1 MSRRW
6 WRRRSYAAAA
16 ADDDTAGE
24 ELRSYV
30 VAVEVAA
37 DNRAE
42 SPPVPARVTAEL
54 IKADAAGIPNYSKG
68 DKDDPCCDTYSLVM
82 KCLENTKNDFKKC
95 KTLIDKYEECSNPP
109 KEPRLCPA
117 HELAFEK
124 CLQKNV
130 GEIKVCQFWMDMMS
144 KCLRRN
150 KQWV

>member
-1 MSRRW
+1 MSRW

-16 ADDDTAGE
+16 ADDAAGE

-42 SPPVPARVTAEL
+42 SPPVPARVRDEL
-54 IKADAAGIPNYSKG
+54 IKADAAGSPNYSKG

-95 KTLIDKYEECSNPP
+95 KTLIDKYEVVQQSSQGTKTMP
-109 KEPRLCPA
+109 CP
-117 HELAFEK
+117 
-124 CLQKNV
+124 
-130 GEIKVCQFWMDMMS
+130 
-144 KCLRRN
+144 
-150 KQWV
+150 